1 MAKESKLPKIDVQ
14 KGFETIKKKEPKVIK
29 EFKEFINRGSVI
41 DLAVGIIIGGAFTSI
56 VTSLVNDVVMP
67 VISMI
72 IGGFDFTSL
81 KVTIPAYIEGIEP
94 ATINYGNFIQA
105 LVNFLII
112 AFVIFLL
119 VRFINKAKEKAAPA
133 PVEDKKAEKAAKEAK
148 ESAEET
154 TVLLKEI
161 RDLLK
166 AGSKPA
172 KKS

>member
-1 MAKESKLPKIDVQ
+1 MKNDISTLTTK
-14 KGFETIKKKEPKVIK
+14 IKKKEPKIVK

-67 VISMI
+67 VISML

-81 KVTIPAYIEGIEP
+81 KVTIPAYIKGVEP

-119 VRFINKAKEKAAPA
+119 IRFINKAKEKAAPA
-133 PVEDKKAEKAAKEAK
+133 PVEDKKAEKAAEEAEK
-148 ESAEET
+148 AAEDQT
-154 TVLLKEI
+154 AILKEI

-166 AGSKPA
+166 AETKAKDSK
-172 KKS
+172 KK